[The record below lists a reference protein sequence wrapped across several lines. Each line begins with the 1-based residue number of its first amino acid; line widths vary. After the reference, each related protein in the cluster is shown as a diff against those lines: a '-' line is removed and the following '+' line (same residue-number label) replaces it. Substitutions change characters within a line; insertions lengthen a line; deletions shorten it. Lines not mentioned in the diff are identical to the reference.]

1 MILDT
6 LAQATK
12 KRIDGQ
18 KQLKSLEALK
28 QELSEKAERG
38 ELVLPD
44 KEKSFE
50 ENFNN
55 PSLYRFEKNLKG
67 KGIHIIAEVKKAS
80 PSKGLIDPNFD
91 YMKVARDYEMAGVD
105 CVSCLTEPD
114 YFKGSDEIFM
124 EIRRALKTPMIRKD
138 FTVDEY
144 MIYQAKL
151 MGADCILL
159 ICAILDDEALMS
171 YYKLADSL
179 GLSVLVETHDEEEME
194 RALKIGA
201 RMIGVNNRNLKD
213 FTVDIGNSIRLRK
226 MVPENVIFV
235 AESGI
240 KTREDIK
247 ELEDCGT
254 NGVLIGETFMRA
266 ADKAKELKL
275 LKGEAYE

>member
-105 CVSCLTEPD
+105 CVSCLTEPE

-124 EIRRALKTPMIRKD
+124 EIRRTLKTPMIRKD

>member
-28 QELSEKAERG
+28 QELSEKAESG

>member
-28 QELSEKAERG
+28 QELSEKAKRG

-213 FTVDIGNSIRLRK
+213 FTVDIGNSIRFRK

-247 ELEDCGT
+247 ILLE
-254 NGVLIGETFMRA
+254 NKVNAVLIGEALMTSS
-266 ADKAKELKL
+266 DKKAYLNKLK
-275 LKGEAYE
+275 YD

>member
-18 KQLKSLEALK
+18 KQLKSLQALK

-44 KEKSFE
+44 KKKSFE

-91 YMKVARDYEMAGVD
+91 YMKVARDYEMAGVE

>member
-124 EIRRALKTPMIRKD
+124 EIRRTLKTPMIRKD

-159 ICAILDDEALMS
+159 ICAVLDDEALMS

-275 LKGEAYE
+275 LKGEVHE

>member
-12 KRIDGQ
+12 KRIDGE

-28 QELSEKAERG
+28 QELSEKAKRG

-50 ENFNN
+50 ENFDN

-124 EIRRALKTPMIRKD
+124 EIRRVLKTPMIRKD

-159 ICAILDDEALMS
+159 ILAILDDEALMS

>member
-1 MILDT
+1 MILDN

-28 QELSEKAERG
+28 QELSEKAKRG

-44 KEKSFE
+44 KEKPFE

-91 YMKVARDYEMAGVD
+91 YMKVTRDYEMAGVD

-124 EIRRALKTPMIRKD
+124 EIRRALNTPMIRKD

-226 MVPENVIFV
+226 MVPENAIFV

>member
-124 EIRRALKTPMIRKD
+124 EIRRVLKTPMIRKD

-159 ICAILDDEALMS
+159 ICAILDDEALMN

>member
-6 LAQATK
+6 LAQMTK

-18 KQLKSLEALK
+18 KQVKPLEALK
-28 QELSEKAERG
+28 QELYEKAKRG

>member
-18 KQLKSLEALK
+18 KQLKSLQALK

-44 KEKSFE
+44 KKKSFE

-124 EIRRALKTPMIRKD
+124 EIRRTLKTPMIRKD

>member
-159 ICAILDDEALMS
+159 ICAILDDEALIS

>member
-18 KQLKSLEALK
+18 KQLKSLQALK

-159 ICAILDDEALMS
+159 ICAILDDGALMS

-266 ADKAKELKL
+266 ADKAKKLKL

>member
-28 QELSEKAERG
+28 QELSEKAKRG

-179 GLSVLVETHDEEEME
+179 GFSVLVETHDEEEME

>member
-18 KQLKSLEALK
+18 KQLKSLQALK

-159 ICAILDDEALMS
+159 ICAILDDEALMN

-275 LKGEAYE
+275 LKGEAHE

>member
-28 QELSEKAERG
+28 QELSEKAIRG

-159 ICAILDDEALMS
+159 ICAILDDEALIS

>member
-266 ADKAKELKL
+266 SDKAKELKL

>member
-28 QELSEKAERG
+28 QELSEKAIRG

>member
-28 QELSEKAERG
+28 QELSEKAKSG

-91 YMKVARDYEMAGVD
+91 YMKVARDYEMAGVE

-159 ICAILDDEALMS
+159 ICAILDDEALMN

>member
-18 KQLKSLEALK
+18 KQVKPLEALK
-28 QELSEKAERG
+28 QELSEKVKIG

-124 EIRRALKTPMIRKD
+124 EIRRVLKTPMIRKD

-159 ICAILDDEALMS
+159 ICAILDDDALMS

>member
-28 QELSEKAERG
+28 QELSEKAKRG

-67 KGIHIIAEVKKAS
+67 KGIHIIAEIKKAS

-91 YMKVARDYEMAGVD
+91 YMKVARDYEMAGVE

-159 ICAILDDEALMS
+159 ICAILDDEALMN

>member
-18 KQLKSLEALK
+18 KQLKSLQALK

-91 YMKVARDYEMAGVD
+91 YMKVARDYEMAGVE

-159 ICAILDDEALMS
+159 ICAILDDEALMN

>member
-1 MILDT
+1 MQINKTKLDM
-6 LAQATK
+6 QFI
-12 KRIDGQ
+12 KRWSQYGIDPIV
-18 KQLKSLEALK
+18 
-28 QELSEKAERG
+28 LSVLFRRG
-38 ELVLPD
+38 YTDDSNIV
-44 KEKSFE
+44 
-50 ENFNN
+50 
-55 PSLYRFEKNLKG
+55 R
-67 KGIHIIAEVKKAS
+67 
-80 PSKGLIDPNFD
+80 LIDPNFD

-159 ICAILDDEALMS
+159 ICAILDDEALKS
-171 YYKLADSL
+171 YYELADSL

-275 LKGEAYE
+275 LKGEAHE

>member
-124 EIRRALKTPMIRKD
+124 EIRRALKIPMIRKD

>member
-67 KGIHIIAEVKKAS
+67 KGIHIIAEIKKAS

-159 ICAILDDEALMS
+159 ICAILDDEALMN

>member
-91 YMKVARDYEMAGVD
+91 YMKVARDYEMAGVE

>member
-67 KGIHIIAEVKKAS
+67 KGIHIIAEIKKAS

>member
-1 MILDT
+1 MILDN

-28 QELSEKAERG
+28 QELSEKAKRG

-44 KEKSFE
+44 KEKPFE

-124 EIRRALKTPMIRKD
+124 EIRRALNTPMIRKD

-226 MVPENVIFV
+226 MVPENAIFV

>member
-28 QELSEKAERG
+28 QELSEKAKRG

-226 MVPENVIFV
+226 MVPENVVFV

>member
-6 LAQATK
+6 LAQMTK

-18 KQLKSLEALK
+18 KQVKPLEALK
-28 QELSEKAERG
+28 QELSEKAKRG

>member
-18 KQLKSLEALK
+18 KQLKSLQALK

-67 KGIHIIAEVKKAS
+67 KGIHIIAEIKKAS

-159 ICAILDDEALMS
+159 ICAILDDEALMN

>member
-159 ICAILDDEALMS
+159 ICAILDDEALMN

>member
-28 QELSEKAERG
+28 QELSEKAKRG

-55 PSLYRFEKNLKG
+55 PFLYRFEKNLKG

-275 LKGEAYE
+275 LKGEAHE

>member
-91 YMKVARDYEMAGVD
+91 YMKVARDYEMAGVE

-159 ICAILDDEALMS
+159 ICAILDDEALMN

>member
-124 EIRRALKTPMIRKD
+124 EIRRTLKTPMIRKD

-159 ICAILDDEALMS
+159 ICAILDDEALMN

>member
-18 KQLKSLEALK
+18 KQLKSLEAIK
-28 QELSEKAERG
+28 QELSEKTERG

>member
-28 QELSEKAERG
+28 QELSEKAKRG

>member
-28 QELSEKAERG
+28 QELSEKAKRG

-226 MVPENVIFV
+226 MVPENVVFV

-275 LKGEAYE
+275 LKGEAHE

>member
-6 LAQATK
+6 LAQMAK

-18 KQLKSLEALK
+18 KQVKPLEALK
-28 QELSEKAERG
+28 QELSEKAKRG

>member
-28 QELSEKAERG
+28 QELSEKAKRG

-275 LKGEAYE
+275 LKGEAHE

>member
-28 QELSEKAERG
+28 QELSEKAKRG

-159 ICAILDDEALMS
+159 ICAILDEEALMS